1 MVRHL
6 KDFTGREWLK
16 EEIEEWLEGK
26 RPGSKQV
33 FWIKGKPGIGKT
45 AISSWLASTMYEVV
59 AAYFFRSDSTEKRDP
74 VRFIH
79 TLVYYLSTQ
88 IPEYR
93 GQLEVLS
100 QPVEHYL
107 EEYKNDP
114 NDLFYNLVIL
124 PLHRTGMEDR
134 KTLAVVIDGLDEA
147 SEESGDNEI
156 ARLIARQLEKAP
168 SWLKFIV
175 TSRSEAGINAELQ
188 GMANACELD
197 SASGGNE
204 KDIREYLKMK
214 LKPFQEE
221 EINEEKIMLEI
232 LRKSEG
238 LFVYVNAFSKA
249 LEEKTITLKDVEK
262 LPRETGRNIL
272 HVLQQQIQR
281 RGRLLREHLPGS

>member
-1 MVRHL
+1 
-6 KDFTGREWLK
+6 
-16 EEIEEWLEGK
+16 
-26 RPGSKQV
+26 
-33 FWIKGKPGIGKT
+33 
-45 AISSWLASTMYEVV
+45 
-59 AAYFFRSDSTEKRDP
+59 
-74 VRFIH
+74 
-79 TLVYYLSTQ
+79 
-88 IPEYR
+88 
-93 GQLEVLS
+93 
-100 QPVEHYL
+100 
-107 EEYKNDP
+107 
-114 NDLFYNLVIL
+114 
-124 PLHRTGMEDR
+124 
-134 KTLAVVIDGLDEA
+134 
-147 SEESGDNEI
+147 
-156 ARLIARQLEKAP
+156 
-168 SWLKFIV
+168 KFIV